1 MQYIFASDPHGIG
14 DPWINLVTLAE
25 EKYPNAQLVFGG
37 DYIDGHPY
45 SLQIVK
51 FIRQKVQQDH
61 AIALIGNHE
70 QRMYEFV
77 TKGDPTWYF
86 KGGEETARTWLRASL
101 SKKKIRCSLQENPY
115 YSFLINLPTM
125 YVTKHLVFVHA
136 GLTKGELAG
145 RIHLQ
150 SYKNIHVDPYVR
162 THLWVRT
169 NYIWEN
175 DQTTFAHN
183 LTGKTIVTGHVPTNR
198 IHGIFSPSTTNYSD
212 NMTIDNPNKVD
223 CPVKVIQYPNEAP
236 RYFTDNG
243 CHKNANQH
251 GNICVFNDYGQLIQ
265 AF

>member
-51 FIRQKVQQDH
+51 FIRQEVQQDH

-101 SKKKIRCSLQENPY
+101 SKKKIRSSLQENPY
-115 YSFLINLPTM
+115 YLFLINLPTM

-136 GLTKGELAG
+136 GLTMVVSTFNHI
-145 RIHLQ
+145 RIYTL
-150 SYKNIHVDPYVR
+150 I
-162 THLWVRT
+162 LM
-169 NYIWEN
+169 
-175 DQTTFAHN
+175 FAH
-183 LTGKTIVTGHVPTNR
+183 TFGYVPIIFGK
-198 IHGIFSPSTTNYSD
+198 
-212 NMTIDNPNKVD
+212 MT
-223 CPVKVIQYPNEAP
+223 
-236 RYFTDNG
+236 R
-243 CHKNANQH
+243 
-251 GNICVFNDYGQLIQ
+251 QLLPII
-265 AF
+265 